1 VDFTKTSEVKN
12 DKLIWGKKNCIRI
25 GREWLKIPHI
35 ELLEILM
42 TLIINLIIHFCNK
55 AKKSVIEVCSSLLI
69 LLLSECFQSIIY
81 KSGAVY

>member
-1 VDFTKTSEVKN
+1 
-12 DKLIWGKKNCIRI
+12 
-25 GREWLKIPHI
+25 
-35 ELLEILM
+35 M